1 MDTFTFGM
9 RCNWLFRALGSNP
22 LVRRSDRIQA
32 LSFVAAALILVVATP
47 FVCAFGTSVHDTRE
61 RVYAQEAQHRYQV
74 MATAIDEGELVIDY
88 NDLWFTA
95 EAQWNAAGHD
105 RVGVVNWPGSAKIG
119 DQQAIWVDEDGQSVQ
134 PPGPISRATTDA
146 WAIGLVVWFAL
157 FGAVAAA
164 YYAIRWRLDSR
175 RLVQWELAINRVAE
189 GGDRKNSQ

>member
-9 RCNWLFRALGSNP
+9 RCNWLFRALGPNP

-61 RVYAQEAQHRYQV
+61 RVYAQEAQHRHQV
-74 MATAIDEGELVIDY
+74 MATAIGEGELVVDY

-95 EAQWNAAGHD
+95 EAQWNAAGQD

-119 DQQAIWVDEDGQSVQ
+119 DQQAIWVDEDGQSAQ
-134 PPGPISRATTDA
+134 PPSPISRATTDA

-175 RLVQWELAINRVAE
+175 RFAQWELAINRVAE